1 MTNEHLPRGRA
12 SLEVLRA
19 EATDELDT
27 IVHERLLAGEDP
39 WEFMEELPTVDELV
53 VYLLRAD
60 TITGNGGQRPSSVRN
75 YRVLR
80 QIALDHPDLTRTV
93 WQLIGEYDARADAD
107 ADAAA
112 GERGTSAGGGGWSGA
127 AGAGDL
133 REGRPPRNR

>member
-1 MTNEHLPRGRA
+1 MTSEHLPRGRA

-19 EATDELDT
+19 EAADELDT

-39 WEFMEELPTVDELV
+39 WDFMEELPSVDELV

-60 TITGNGGQRPSSVRN
+60 TITENGGQRPSSVRN

-80 QIALDHPDLTRTV
+80 QIALDHPGLTRTV
-93 WQLIGEYDARADAD
+93 WQLIGEYDSRTD
-107 ADAAA
+107 DAAA
-112 GERGTSAGGGGWSGA
+112 PGGRDGAGTRGAGWSGA
-127 AGAGDL
+127 AGEGDL

>member
-1 MTNEHLPRGRA
+1 VTNEHLPRGRA

-19 EATDELDT
+19 EAADELDT
-27 IVHERLLAGEDP
+27 LVHERLLAGEDP

-60 TITGNGGQRPSSVRN
+60 TITENGGQRPSSVRN

-80 QIALDHPDLTRTV
+80 QIALDHPGLTRTV
-93 WQLIGEYDARADAD
+93 WQLIGEYDTRLG
-107 ADAAA
+107 AA
-112 GERGTSAGGGGWSGA
+112 GELRGRASGTGGGSGWSGA

-133 REGRPPRNR
+133 RGERPPRNR

>member
-1 MTNEHLPRGRA
+1 M
-12 SLEVLRA
+12 LRA
-19 EATDELDT
+19 EAADELDT

-60 TITGNGGQRPSSVRN
+60 TITENGGQRPSSVRN

-80 QIALDHPDLTRTV
+80 QIALDHPGLTGTV
-93 WQLIGEYDARADAD
+93 WQLIGEYDARSAAREHDAT
-107 ADAAA
+107 
-112 GERGTSAGGGGWSGA
+112 GSGSAGWSGA